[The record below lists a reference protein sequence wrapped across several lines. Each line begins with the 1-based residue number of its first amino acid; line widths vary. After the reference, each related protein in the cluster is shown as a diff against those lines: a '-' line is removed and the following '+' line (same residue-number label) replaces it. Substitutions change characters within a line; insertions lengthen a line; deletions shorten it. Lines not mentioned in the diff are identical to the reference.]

1 MTTAVPAGEQAERI
15 RGLPF
20 HREECHLAT
29 GRLIVVAALAGGW
42 DETIAL
48 ADRFREGMGAGRTA
62 TRGQSQPQ
70 RLCGATVEGLRGN
83 DDVRAA
89 WRDIV
94 EAVAT
99 PGWPLSQAHFGE
111 FFYALLLHQGLPE
124 RAMRQLDTPPERFRG
139 WYNGMWRPWYADL
152 WAEEAVV
159 AGHDAAVD
167 RIRRTRL
174 MTLDNPI
181 AAAIVDQAAALLGGD
196 RDGLAP
202 AAAALE
208 TAGTP

>member
-1 MTTAVPAGEQAERI
+1 
-15 RGLPF
+15 
-20 HREECHLAT
+20 
-29 GRLIVVAALAGGW
+29 
-42 DETIAL
+42 
-48 ADRFREGMGAGRTA
+48 
-62 TRGQSQPQ
+62 
-70 RLCGATVEGLRGN
+70 
-83 DDVRAA
+83 
-89 WRDIV
+89 
-94 EAVAT
+94 
-99 PGWPLSQAHFGE
+99 
-111 FFYALLLHQGLPE
+111 
-124 RAMRQLDTPPERFRG
+124 LDTPPERFRG
-139 WYNGMWRPWYADL
+139 WYKGMWRPWYADL

-181 AAAIVDQAAALLGGD
+181 AAAIVDQATALLGGD